1 MAGDPAK
8 NREISDGELS
18 RSSRRVRIGGMARFK
33 RGFDLDQG
41 LLLPVSLR
49 EWLPEDHLAWF
60 VLDTVA
66 RLDIDALL
74 DRYRMCGKGELAYD
88 PRMMLGVLLYAY
100 ATGTFSSRKIAA
112 KLETD
117 VAFRVLSGNQLPAHR
132 SICRFRSQHLD
143 LFTDFFVQVV
153 QIGMEAGLTKL
164 GTIAIDGS
172 KVKANASKH
181 RAMSYE
187 RMKEEEARLRQEIA
201 AILKM
206 VDGVDAAED
215 GQFGPDFRGDELPKE
230 LRRRED
236 RVEQIAA
243 AKERLEKRKA
253 EQAQQEARA
262 KQEKEAERAPEDQ
275 GKKPRKRG
283 RKPKY
288 PPGQPKPKDQ
298 ENFTDPDSRIMK
310 SSSGFEQGYNAQ
322 IAVAAGSML
331 IVATGLTNN
340 AADNAQLV
348 PMIEAAAANT
358 GEPVKQAL
366 ADAGYRSEE
375 NFTTLEAAGVDAYV
389 SLGREGKEPRL
400 AKDPD
405 AHATKRMG
413 EKLKSQSGRERYRKR
428 KGIVEPVF
436 GWVKNVLGFRAF
448 SMRGI
453 AKVTGEWNLVCLALN
468 LRRMAT
474 RMT

>member
-1 MAGDPAK
+1 
-8 NREISDGELS
+8 
-18 RSSRRVRIGGMARFK
+18 MARFK
-33 RGFDLDQG
+33 RGLDLDQG
-41 LLLPVSLR
+41 LLLPISLR

-60 VLDTVA
+60 ILETVA

-74 DRYRMCGKGELAYD
+74 DRYRVCGKGELAYD

-117 VAFRVLSGNQLPAHR
+117 VAFRVLSGSQMPAHR
-132 SICRFRSQHLD
+132 SICRFRADHLD
-143 LFTDFFVQVV
+143 LFTDFFVQVL

-164 GTIAIDGS
+164 GRIAIDGS

-181 RAMSYE
+181 KAMSYE
-187 RMKEEEARLRQEIA
+187 RMKEEEEHLRTEIA

-206 VDGVDAAED
+206 ADGEDAAED
-215 GQFGPDFRGDELPKE
+215 KQFGPDFRGDELPKE

-236 RVEQIAA
+236 RLEQIAA

-253 EQAQQEARA
+253 EQAKREAEA
-262 KQEKEAERAPEDQ
+262 KQAEQDAEDQ
-275 GKKPRKRG
+275 SGKPKKRG
-283 RKPKY
+283 SKPKH

-310 SSSGFEQGYNAQ
+310 SSKGFEQSYNAQ
-322 IAVAAGSML
+322 IAVEAKSML

-340 AADNAQLV
+340 AADSTQLV
-348 PMIEAAAANT
+348 PMIEATMANT
-358 GEPVKQAL
+358 GEPVEQVL

-375 NFTTLEAAGVDAYV
+375 TFAILESAGVDAYV
-389 SLGREGKEPRL
+389 SLGREGKQPRV

-413 EKLKSQSGRERYRKR
+413 QKLKSERGRERYKKR
-428 KGIVEPVF
+428 KGLVEPVF

-448 SMRGI
+448 SVRGI
-453 AKVTGEWNLVCLALN
+453 AKVTGEWNLVCLSLN

-474 RMT
+474 RMV